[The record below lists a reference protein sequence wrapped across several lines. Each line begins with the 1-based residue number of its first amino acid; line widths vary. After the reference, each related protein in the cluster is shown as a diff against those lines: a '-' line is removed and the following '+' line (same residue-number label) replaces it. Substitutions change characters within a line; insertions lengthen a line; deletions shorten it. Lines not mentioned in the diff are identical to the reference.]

1 MSQEQKLDLL
11 QAGKLSAK
19 QLRELLTPLQRV
31 DPRVI
36 IGPQL
41 GEDATVL
48 DFGSKYLVVTTDPV
62 TFATDRIGW
71 YVVHVNANDIAV
83 MGATPCWFFTTLL
96 LPEQGT
102 TFAMVDTIMT
112 EIRQTCDEFGISVS
126 GGHTEITTG
135 LQRPIIVGQMIGEV
149 DKKDLIRKTSLQ
161 VGDKILLTQGLAIE
175 GTALLAREKRDLLQS
190 HLSVEQIDQAEQF
203 LFHPGI
209 SVVKA
214 ARIATSSGDIH
225 SMHDPTEGGLVA
237 GLHELAVASGKGLRV
252 FAERVPI
259 FPETQAICRC
269 LQIDPLRLIASGALL
284 IGASAQ
290 TVEKVATALKR
301 EGIPVG
307 EIAEVVPAND
317 GMQIESGG
325 ATLPLIPPDRD
336 EIAKVFES

>member
-48 DFGSKYLVVTTDPV
+48 DFGGKYLVVTTDPV

-83 MGATPCWFFTTLL
+83 MGATPRWFFTTLL

-102 TFAMVDTIMT
+102 TFAMVDSIMT
-112 EIRQTCDEFGISVS
+112 EIQQTCDEFGISVS

-175 GTALLAREKRDLLQS
+175 GTALLAREKRELLQN
-190 HLSVEQIDQAEQF
+190 HLSVDQIDQAEQF
-203 LFHPGI
+203 LFNPGI

-252 FAERVPI
+252 FADRVPI
-259 FPETQAICRC
+259 FPETHAICRC

-307 EIAEVVPAND
+307 EIAEVVPSND

>member
-1 MSQEQKLDLL
+1 VSQEQKLDLL

-83 MGATPCWFFTTLL
+83 MGATPRWFFTTLL

>member
-11 QAGKLSAK
+11 QAGKLSAE

-83 MGATPCWFFTTLL
+83 MGATPRWFFTTLL

-102 TFAMVDTIMT
+102 TFAMVDSIMT

-175 GTALLAREKRDLLQS
+175 GTALLAREKRELLQS
-190 HLSVEQIDQAEQF
+190 HLSAEQIDQAEQF
-203 LFHPGI
+203 LFNPGI

-252 FAERVPI
+252 FADRVPI
-259 FPETQAICRC
+259 FPETHAICRC

-290 TVEKVATALKR
+290 TVEKVAAALKR